1 MRDGRA
7 EDRRTRSDARGH
19 APRSFDWDLSAN
31 LIRASSHPCCTTGQI
46 HDLHPNASLKHQN
59 PLASRALS
67 IHASLDFA
75 AKKKRTKRDVFL
87 AEMTAVVPWAKLE
100 ALIEP
105 HYPRLGVQGGRRP
118 FPLSTML
125 RTYCLQQW
133 YNLSDPGA
141 EEALYD
147 IQSMRAFAGL
157 ELGRDAIPDETT
169 ILNFRHLLE
178 RHELTK
184 AIFAA
189 VAEHLAAKGELIRG
203 GTIVDAT
210 LIAASPSTKNREQ
223 KRDPEMSS
231 SKKGNQWYFGMKAH
245 VGVDAESGLVH
256 TAGVTTG
263 KVHDAK
269 VIANLIR
276 EDDAAVYGDKG
287 YASDE
292 KKRAAEAAGVLWAVK
307 EKAKPGRDLTQRQRA
322 RNRRFG
328 KVRAKVEHVFRVLK
342 CQFGYRKVRYRGIAK
357 NGAQVF
363 ALLALANLYLARYRL
378 VYA

>member
-1 MRDGRA
+1 MDQL
-7 EDRRTRSDARGH
+7 
-19 APRSFDWDLSAN
+19 SF
-31 LIRASSHPCCTTGQI
+31 
-46 HDLHPNASLKHQN
+46 
-59 PLASRALS
+59 
-67 IHASLDFA
+67 ASLDYA

-87 AEMTAVVPWAKLE
+87 AEMASVVPWLGLE

-105 HYPRLGVQGGRRP
+105 HYPKVGPQGGRRP
-118 FPLSTML
+118 FPLAVML
-125 RTYCLQQW
+125 RIYCLQQW
-133 YNLSDPGA
+133 YNLSDPGG

-147 IQSMRAFAGL
+147 IQSMRSFAGL
-157 ELGRDAIPDETT
+157 ELGRAAIPDETT

-178 RHELTK
+178 RHDLTK

-189 VAEHLAAKGELIRG
+189 VAEHLAAKGELLRG

-210 LIAASPSTKNREQ
+210 LIAASPSRKNKEQ
-223 KRDPEMSS
+223 RRDPAMSS

-245 VGVDAESGLVH
+245 IGVDAESGLVH

-269 VIANLIR
+269 VMDRLIR
-276 EDDAAVYGDKG
+276 EDDKAVYGDKG

-292 KKRAAEAAGVLWAVK
+292 KKRAAEAAGVKWAVK
-307 EKAKPGRDLTQRQRA
+307 EKAKPGRDLTKRQRA

-363 ALLALANLYLARYRL
+363 SLLALANLYLARGQL
-378 VYA
+378 ASV